1 MFCAKSFAYDAL
13 RTTKLVSKSSTGKT
27 LRFDIG
33 LMHGLK
39 VEDTCELSS
48 RGGPVGRPRYD
59 FVGSGKLVKVFQNYS
74 YWYFPVI
81 KSESLKIG
89 DVYQMHVRKN
99 VYEGRDDVPIKYKV
113 TSASSDAAASDRRN
127 GYRGDF
133 PNSLEDERDLIE
145 MDSIV
150 SGREDIDDS
159 SIKIQKQRPMQEVSP
174 VIINGRSKKTYSVDT
189 FVKDNTEKINYGLKE
204 QIAKDQNLNQMKKIN
219 SKDFG
224 YDQLYQ
230 DLGYKTE
237 EDFTYMSN
245 NEFDEYVKNK
255 EYNEDIPE
263 NVKKMIEKE
272 GQMWSAQMDD
282 KELSNFIKRTGV
294 NRERLRRSNAYL
306 SEAAHEFTLYLGA
319 NLSSNTTS
327 GDQNYQSPGSTS
339 GVLYE
344 YHLQKVDE
352 SYRAWSFDALIERS
366 IVNYDVGG
374 LNARLTYNSVGG
386 HLNYYFYNYP
396 TSKKVFAFFVGAGL
410 KYGIGELDSINIS
423 QTYKFDL
430 ISLPSAH
437 IGVKYRIP
445 ANYDYQRDLNI
456 GFGFLGK
463 VTTEGLKIS
472 SVDDISDDINANQS
486 LSNLRFEFGVSF
498 YF

>member
-1 MFCAKSFAYDAL
+1 MFSVKSFAYDAL
-13 RTTKLVSKSSTGKT
+13 RSTKLVAKSSTGKT

-33 LMHGLK
+33 IMHGLN

-48 RGGPVGRPRYD
+48 RSGPVARPSYD

-81 KSESLKIG
+81 KSESLKVG

-99 VYEGRDDVPIKYKV
+99 VYHGRDDVPIKYKV
-113 TSASSDAAASDRRN
+113 TSASSNRAVNDRKN
-127 GYRGDF
+127 GFRGDF
-133 PNSLEDERDLIE
+133 PKSLEAENDLLE
-145 MDSIV
+145 VESIV
-150 SGREDIDDS
+150 SDSEDVDDS
-159 SIKIQKQRPMQEVSP
+159 TINIQKKRNIQEVTP
-174 VIINGRSKKTYSVDT
+174 LIINGRSKKTYSVDT
-189 FVKDNTEKINYGLKE
+189 YIKDNTDKINYGLKE
-204 QIAKDQNLNQMKKIN
+204 QIAKDQNLNQIKKIN
-219 SKDFG
+219 SNEFG
-224 YDQLYQ
+224 YNQLYQ

-245 NEFDEYVKNK
+245 NEFDEYVKSK
-255 EYNEDIPE
+255 EYQEDIPE
-263 NVKKMIEKE
+263 SVKKMIQKE

-306 SEAAHEFTLYLGA
+306 SEAAHEFTLYIGA

-327 GDQNYQSPGSTS
+327 TDQNYQSPGNTS

-344 YHLQKVDE
+344 YHLQKVDQ
-352 SYRAWSFDALIERS
+352 SYRAWSFDGLLERS

-374 LNARLTYNSVGG
+374 SNARLTYSSVGG

-396 TSKKVFAFFVGAGL
+396 TSKKVFAFFIGAGL
-410 KYGIGELDSINIS
+410 KYGVGELDSINIS
-423 QTYKFDL
+423 KTYKFDL
-430 ISLPSAH
+430 LSLPSAH

-463 VTTEGLKIS
+463 VTTESLKIS
-472 SVDDISDDINANQS
+472 SVDDISDSINANQN